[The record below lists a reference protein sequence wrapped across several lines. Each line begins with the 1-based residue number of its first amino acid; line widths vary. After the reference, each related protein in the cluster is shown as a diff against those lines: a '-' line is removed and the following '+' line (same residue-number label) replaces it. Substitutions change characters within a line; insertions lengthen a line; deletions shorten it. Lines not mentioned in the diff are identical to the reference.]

1 MCCPSITVAARKSRL
16 GDKFRGKFYRLNDDK
31 HTEEKFCAELAVVGV
46 QISLSRLLNSCK
58 RCNDCMLRS
67 GAVCRTSTRSRIYT

>member
-46 QISLSRLLNSCK
+46 QISLEAAEQLQTVQRLHAALW
-58 RCNDCMLRS
+58 
-67 GAVCRTSTRSRIYT
+67 CRTSTRSRIYTLS

>member
-31 HTEEKFCAELAVVGV
+31 HTEEKFRAELAVVLACRSASWPQTV
-46 QISLSRLLNSCK
+46 QICKTIGTDGSRMVNS
-58 RCNDCMLRS
+58 
-67 GAVCRTSTRSRIYT
+67 